1 MKRVSLVLLSG
12 LLVLSLVGCGNKPI
26 DSGYNL
32 SSIEDSN
39 MAVEP
44 SSSEPVS
51 TAPTND
57 PTETTETT
65 ETIETTET
73 TKTKEI
79 LPQPIIINTSK
90 LESNNLVFD
99 LSWNGISDIDYD
111 LDLIAFMLDSDDDCY
126 DSNGFIFYNNAI
138 SFDNAIKLSAD
149 IQTGENGLS
158 ETMSIDLSLVSGD
171 TDKIAVWVCCFYEDD
186 YDMSELDAAT
196 LMIKNGDKDLNGCKI
211 TEGVSYEVC
220 ELLRKEDGWYI
231 KEMNMASEYDLKD
244 ICISYGL
251 KVD

>member
-1 MKRVSLVLLSG
+1 MKRVSLMLLSG

-32 SSIEDSN
+32 NSIEDNN

-57 PTETTETT
+57 
-65 ETIETTET
+65 TIETKET
-73 TKTKEI
+73 TNQEI

-99 LSWNGISDIDYD
+99 LSWNGISEIDYD
-111 LDLIAFMLDSDDDCY
+111 LDLIAFMLDSDGECY
-126 DSNGFIFYNNAI
+126 DSNAFIFYNNDI

-158 ETMSIDLSLVSGD
+158 ETMSMDLSLVSPD
-171 TDKIAVWVCCFYEDD
+171 TNKIAVWVCRFYEDD

-231 KEMNMASEYDLKD
+231 QEMNMASEYNLKD

-251 KVD
+251 NVE

>member
-32 SSIEDSN
+32 NSIEDNN

-57 PTETTETT
+57 TTEIKETTNQ
-65 ETIETTET
+65 
-73 TKTKEI
+73 EI

-99 LSWNGISDIDYD
+99 LSWNGISEIDYD
-111 LDLIAFMLDSDDDCY
+111 LDLIAFMLDSDDECY
-126 DSNGFIFYNNAI
+126 DSNGFIFYNNDI

-158 ETMSIDLSLVSGD
+158 ETMSMDLSLVSPD
-171 TDKIAVWVCCFYEDD
+171 TNKIAVWVCRFYEDD

-231 KEMNMASEYDLKD
+231 QEMNMASEYNLKD

-251 KVD
+251 NVE

>member
-32 SSIEDSN
+32 NSIEDNN

-44 SSSEPVS
+44 SSSEPAS

-57 PTETTETT
+57 TTETK
-65 ETIETTET
+65 ETTNQ
-73 TKTKEI
+73 EI
-79 LPQPIIINTSK
+79 LPQPIIVNTTK
-90 LESNNLVFD
+90 LDSNNLVFD
-99 LSWNGISDIDYD
+99 LSWNGISEIDYD
-111 LDLIAFMLDSDDDCY
+111 LDLIAFMLDSDGECY
-126 DSNGFIFYNNAI
+126 DSNGFIFYNNDI

-158 ETMSIDLSLVSGD
+158 ETMSMDLSLVSPD
-171 TDKIAVWVCCFYEDD
+171 TNKIAVWVCRFYEDD

-231 KEMNMASEYDLKD
+231 QEMNMASEYNLKD

>member
-32 SSIEDSN
+32 NSIEDNN

-51 TAPTND
+51 TAPTN
-57 PTETTETT
+57 ETTETK
-65 ETIETTET
+65 ETTNQ
-73 TKTKEI
+73 EI
-79 LPQPIIINTSK
+79 LPQPIIINISK

-99 LSWNGISDIDYD
+99 LSWNGISEIDYD
-111 LDLIAFMLDSDDDCY
+111 LDLIAFMLDSDDECY
-126 DSNGFIFYNNAI
+126 DSNGFIFYNNDI

-158 ETMSIDLSLVSGD
+158 ETMSMDLSLVSPD
-171 TDKIAVWVCCFYEDD
+171 TNKIAVWVCRFYEDD

-211 TEGVSYEVC
+211 TEGASYEVC

-231 KEMNMASEYDLKD
+231 QEMNMASEYDLKD

-251 KVD
+251 NVE

>member
-32 SSIEDSN
+32 NSIEDNN

-51 TAPTND
+51 TAPVSTAPTND
-57 PTETTETT
+57 TTETK
-65 ETIETTET
+65 ETTNQ
-73 TKTKEI
+73 EI

-99 LSWNGISDIDYD
+99 LSWNGISEIDYD
-111 LDLIAFMLDSDDDCY
+111 LDLIAFMLDSDGDCY
-126 DSNGFIFYNNAI
+126 DSNGFIFYNNDI

-158 ETMSIDLSLVSGD
+158 ETMSMDLSLVSPD
-171 TDKIAVWVCCFYEDD
+171 TNKIAVWVCRFYEDD

-231 KEMNMASEYDLKD
+231 QEMNMASEYNLKD

-251 KVD
+251 NVE

>member
-32 SSIEDSN
+32 NSIEDNN

-44 SSSEPVS
+44 SSSEPGS

-57 PTETTETT
+57 TTETK
-65 ETIETTET
+65 ETTNQ
-73 TKTKEI
+73 EI
-79 LPQPIIINTSK
+79 LPQPIIINISK

-99 LSWNGISDIDYD
+99 LSWNGISEIDYD
-111 LDLIAFMLDSDDDCY
+111 LDLIAFMLDSDGECY
-126 DSNGFIFYNNAI
+126 DSNGFIFYNNDI

-158 ETMSIDLSLVSGD
+158 ETMSMDLSLVSPD
-171 TDKIAVWVCCFYEDD
+171 TNKIAVWVCRFYEDD

-231 KEMNMASEYDLKD
+231 QEMNMASEYNLKD

-251 KVD
+251 NVE

>member
-32 SSIEDSN
+32 NSIEDNN

-57 PTETTETT
+57 TTEPKETTNQ
-65 ETIETTET
+65 
-73 TKTKEI
+73 EI
-79 LPQPIIINTSK
+79 LPQPIIINISK

-99 LSWNGISDIDYD
+99 LSWNGISEIDYD
-111 LDLIAFMLDSDDDCY
+111 LDLIAFMLDSDDECY
-126 DSNGFIFYNNAI
+126 DSNGFIFYNNDI

-158 ETMSIDLSLVSGD
+158 ETMSMDLSLVSPD
-171 TDKIAVWVCCFYEDD
+171 TNKIAVWVCRFYEDD

-231 KEMNMASEYDLKD
+231 QEMNMASEYNLKD

-251 KVD
+251 NVE